1 LNLKALCTLFVC
13 SLLAASAGAQSGSP
27 LPRVPPP
34 PPNPQDASQ
43 IRFAY
48 GGNVAQIPAKFVN
61 NLVFV
66 PVTINQGEPSLFL
79 LDSTAPTSSIDP
91 SRAAALGF
99 TDASSSGAL
108 HDVFLTLPGVG
119 WVVPSLPLQSREG
132 FSPLIGRHYQGT
144 LGLDFLSRVVVTIDY
159 SRHSV
164 QIFAPDA
171 YTPPDKKLIQPVR
184 WTSGLPY
191 VSCKFSVRGERTTT
205 APFLVDS
212 AQAAGIVFRDR
223 YVSSHSRNFEHL
235 KTIPGLYGEESGEVP
250 AAIGRLNSF
259 AIEKFGSPSMIATF
273 PHAPME
279 DESNPSAA
287 GLIGAA
293 YLRRFVL
300 IFDLP
305 HQQIIFQPNINFV
318 DRDDVGMTG
327 ISLLARG
334 PNLKTFDVALVV
346 PGSPAAQAGVQQG
359 DVIAGINDEPAA
371 DLTLDQIQDL
381 FGQIEMKYKVLI
393 ERKGQTLTVNFQT
406 KRLI

>member
-1 LNLKALCTLFVC
+1 MKLQTLSIIACT
-13 SLLAASAGAQSGSP
+13 LLAASAGAQSNSP

-34 PPNPQDASQ
+34 PPNPQDLSQ

-79 LDSTAPTSSIDP
+79 LDSTAPASSIDP
-91 SRAAALGF
+91 RRAAALGLA
-99 TDASSSGAL
+99 DATSSGAV
-108 HDVFLTLPGVG
+108 HDVLLTLPGVG
-119 WVVPSLPLQSREG
+119 WMVPSLPMLSRDG
-132 FSPLIGRHYQGT
+132 LTPRIGRPYQGT

-171 YTPPDKKLIQPVR
+171 YTPPDKKLIQPVH

-191 VSCKFSVRGERTTT
+191 VSCKFSVRGEHAST
-205 APFLVDS
+205 ASFLVDS

-223 YVSSHSRNFEHL
+223 YVSSHARNFEHL
-235 KTIPGLYGEESGEVP
+235 KTIPGLFGQEAGEVS

-259 AIEKFGSPSMIATF
+259 AIDRFGLPNMIATL
-273 PHAPME
+273 PHAPIE
-279 DESNPSAA
+279 DESNSSAA
-287 GLIGAA
+287 GIIGAA

-327 ISLLARG
+327 ITLLARG
-334 PNLKTFDVALVV
+334 ANLKTFEVAFVV

-359 DVIAGINDEPAA
+359 DIIAGINDEPAA

-381 FGQIEMKYKVLI
+381 FGQIEMKYKLLI
-393 ERKGQTLTVNFQT
+393 ERGERTLTVNIQT